1 MSDEYGSGSPNRFES
16 SDYDM
21 YNERWRSPSHT
32 RPNYAGNDR
41 YDGYSGYG
49 EGGRDPPGPYDS
61 PAPDPYAS
69 PPDDSSEDEFS
80 ETLYSLVGDELM
92 DPSVSAAEKEVSL

>member
-1 MSDEYGSGSPNRFES
+1 MAVGLPTGLSPQTTTCI
-16 SDYDM
+16 
-21 YNERWRSPSHT
+21 T
-32 RPNYAGNDR
+32 R
-41 YDGYSGYG
+41 
-49 EGGRDPPGPYDS
+49 GGDHRLTRVPTTQVMTGTT
-61 PAPDPYAS
+61 PYAS